1 MKEQTNDTAPFSQKR
16 LVVGTVILVVGFL
29 SPLLIPWVT
38 STSWSVGVKSFLSG
52 FLAFGIPEIFML
64 IAIGIMGK
72 PGYEFIKA
80 KMAKVIKPLL
90 PPDRV
95 SRTRYR
101 IGLVMFSI
109 PILFGFSEPYLGHFF
124 EGLKDVPIIFYM
136 VFDLLFVGSLFVLG
150 GDFWDKLRGL
160 FDHDARISK

>member
-1 MKEQTNDTAPFSQKR
+1 MKEQTNDTSPFSQKR

-90 PPDRV
+90 PPDTG

-124 EGLKDVPIIFYM
+124 EGLKDVPIFLY
-136 VFDLLFVGSLFVLG
+136 VAFDLLFVTSLFVLG

>member
-1 MKEQTNDTAPFSQKR
+1 MKEQTNDTSPFSQKR

-124 EGLKDVPIIFYM
+124 EGLKDVPIFLY
-136 VFDLLFVGSLFVLG
+136 VAFDLLFVTSLFVLG

>member
-1 MKEQTNDTAPFSQKR
+1 MKEQTNDTSPFSQKR

-124 EGLKDVPIIFYM
+124 EGLKDVPIFLY
-136 VFDLLFVGSLFVLG
+136 VAFDLLFVTSLFVLG

-160 FDHDARISK
+160 FDHESRISK